1 MLDDVGEELGYLCRA
16 VRGDMNI
23 YIHIHMLNM
32 LTLILAL
39 TSTLTFTLA
48 FTLTFTLALKHA
60 NVHM

>member
-16 VRGDMNI
+16 VRGDMNT

-32 LTLILAL
+32 LTLILAF

-48 FTLTFTLALKHA
+48 FTLTFTLIHLH
-60 NVHM
+60 

>member
-16 VRGDMNI
+16 VRGDMNT

-32 LTLILAL
+32 LTLILAF

-48 FTLTFTLALKHA
+48 FTITFTLIHLH
-60 NVHM
+60 